1 MVVHMVI
8 AESGLDFVLGSV
20 NNIRICEFV
29 SRDW

>member
-1 MVVHMVI
+1 MVAHMVI
-8 AESGLDFVLGSV
+8 VEFGLDFVMGSV